1 MTEAAHNNMPDSTEP
16 APAAGLAVIVP
27 LFPRLPAIR
36 GSLASLPAQTL
47 KPDLVVL
54 LDDGTNPDA
63 EALAGILPGLR
74 TEIIQTEPGQPGG
87 SLNQVIEHL
96 EGCKFVSFLRAGDFY
111 EPDRLRACAEAIE
124 EPLEGRI
131 PAAVVTALTGTD
143 GRFEPLPSEDPRA
156 RHLEMLW
163 APGHRGLSVSEW
175 LGIGNFPGPL
185 SNVFMRREDLL
196 AYPFPDK
203 TPWSA
208 YRCAIIAAMR
218 GLLRVLDVPLLR
230 HGPAPAER
238 DFSSKNQR
246 ENLVAQLE
254 ILLALREKLATSPET
269 RRNLA
274 AFHRGAWNNLSG
286 LREDLFQQSLMRL
299 AATSSVEEA
308 MDAGEQ
314 TLHSRDAHQTPPH
327 LRALLDGADPA
338 DLAGYA
344 AALQR
349 ALQDAEEL
357 RRENERLVRV
367 AEAARDSG
375 WIRFG
380 AWLGERSA
388 RRMMEMKEE
397 IADLPDGP
405 DISPPPRPEGPPRQE
420 PDKT

>member
-1 MTEAAHNNMPDSTEP
+1 MTEAANNMTDSTET
-16 APAAGLAVIVP
+16 APAAGLVVIVP

-63 EALAGILPGLR
+63 ESLAEILPVLR
-74 TEIIQTEPGQPGG
+74 TEVIQTEPGQPGA

-96 EGCKFVSFLRAGDFY
+96 EGFKFVSFLQAGDFY

-163 APGHRGLSVSEW
+163 APGQRGIAVSEW

-185 SNVFMRREDLL
+185 SNVFMRREDLM
-196 AYPFPDK
+196 AFPFPDQ

-218 GLLRVLDVPLLR
+218 GLLRVLEVPLLR
-230 HGPAPAER
+230 HCPTPAER
-238 DFSSKNQR
+238 DLSSKNQR

-299 AATSSVEEA
+299 AASSSVEEA
-308 MDAGEQ
+308 MDAGEE
-314 TLHSRDAHQTPPH
+314 TLRSRDAHQTPPH
-327 LRALLDGADPA
+327 LRALLEGADPV
-338 DLAGYA
+338 DLTGYA

-397 IADLPDGP
+397 IADLPPGRE
-405 DISPPPRPEGPPRQE
+405 ISIPHMPEGPPRQE

>member
-1 MTEAAHNNMPDSTEP
+1 MARHRKFSGAAFQCFHAARRS
-16 APAAGLAVIVP
+16 AGLPVP
-27 LFPRLPAIR
+27 R
-36 GSLASLPAQTL
+36 
-47 KPDLVVL
+47 
-54 LDDGTNPDA
+54 PDA
-63 EALAGILPGLR
+63 LVGIPLR
-74 TEIIQTEPGQPGG
+74 HHRRDART
-87 SLNQVIEHL
+87 
-96 EGCKFVSFLRAGDFY
+96 FA
-111 EPDRLRACAEAIE
+111 
-124 EPLEGRI
+124 
-131 PAAVVTALTGTD
+131 
-143 GRFEPLPSEDPRA
+143 RA
-156 RHLEMLW
+156 RRA
-163 APGHRGLSVSEW
+163 AP
-175 LGIGNFPGPL
+175 
-185 SNVFMRREDLL
+185 
-196 AYPFPDK
+196 
-203 TPWSA
+203 T
-208 YRCAIIAAMR
+208 
-218 GLLRVLDVPLLR
+218 
-230 HGPAPAER
+230 PAER
-238 DFSSKNQR
+238 DLSSKNQR

-308 MDAGEQ
+308 MDAGEE

-397 IADLPDGP
+397 VADLPPGRE
-405 DISPPPRPEGPPRQE
+405 ISIPHRHEGPPRQE